1 MTGTAVRPTRNLQ
14 LPATRG
20 LSLNPKFKSLMI
32 WKNRSRRPLSAPSR
46 LESLQAVTAPVCW
59 PLSYRIRGDHP
70 VLARE
75 FSRVL
80 SDCGFIS
87 RKDGDAWMT
96 VILSPARRFE
106 SPPGEPILDW
116 RGLAG
121 RKNGQQLL
129 FTYRAWS
136 LEVDLTTRTLHC
148 SGPDPD
154 PAGCLGFRE
163 SFLLNAVLVVIHRYG
178 FFELHAAAGAHHATG
193 YLLLGPSGSGK
204 TTALVSL
211 VTSGWNYLTDDA
223 VVVSQ
228 SPGGGISA
236 HPLRRSFSF
245 KPDLLDRYPELATY
259 ATDHVIETDKRRL
272 DPREL
277 WPRQA
282 VSMISPKF
290 IVACGLAD
298 EKKSSISPIS
308 RAESP

>member
-1 MTGTAVRPTRNLQ
+1 
-14 LPATRG
+14 
-20 LSLNPKFKSLMI
+20 
-32 WKNRSRRPLSAPSR
+32 
-46 LESLQAVTAPVCW
+46 
-59 PLSYRIRGDHP
+59 
-70 VLARE
+70 
-75 FSRVL
+75 
-80 SDCGFIS
+80 
-87 RKDGDAWMT
+87 MT

-308 RAESP
+308 RAESLARLAGSTPWLMLDQATAAAHLEVFRALAASCCSFELRAGHDAYDGGRLARLLDPEALIEQWASFR